1 MGEALMWSF
10 LGLGVGFM
18 LSVIL
23 ASTAVRGGT
32 GGQGGTGGPGG
43 GQGGTGGKGGDVRRR
58 DDR

>member
-1 MGEALMWSF
+1 MWSF